1 MVYRETIADLCKANE
16 AAASVIFLV
25 ASGVFVAQKR
35 FRLLFSPVGRKK
47 KTILMESKKSGKG
60 GRPKQ
65 AIKREAGTGV
75 RFTKAEYFI
84 VKTNATKANYRLTEY
99 IRTMAVEGRVV
110 ARFSQEEKD
119 GIRKLVGMANN
130 LNQIT
135 RLAQRDRLLSV
146 VLELEKI
153 RQDIDQILERFR
165 K

>member
-1 MVYRETIADLCKANE
+1 M
-16 AAASVIFLV
+16 IFFV

-47 KTILMESKKSGKG
+47 ENILMESKQSGKA

-65 AIKREAGTGV
+65 AIKRESATGV

-84 VKTNATKANYRLTEY
+84 VKTKATKANYRLTEY

-119 GIRKLVGMANN
+119 SIRKLVGMANN

-146 VLELEKI
+146 VFEMEKI